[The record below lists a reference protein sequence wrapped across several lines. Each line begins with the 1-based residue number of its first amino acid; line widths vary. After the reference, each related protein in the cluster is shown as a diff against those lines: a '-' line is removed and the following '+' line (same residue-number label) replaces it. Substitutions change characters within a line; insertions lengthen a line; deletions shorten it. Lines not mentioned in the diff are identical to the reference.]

1 MSLSR
6 ADPAVDGVIPAGER
20 SGRRSRRGRDV
31 PYRNIRLRQER
42 ATARMVGDHGGESR
56 PEDLGPRRLADEDRV
71 MNPSAPD
78 EFTGTD
84 RFEVRRRLGAG
95 GMGVVYEAFDRK
107 RDLVVALKTIQNFN
121 ATALYRFK
129 KEFRALEEVVHPN
142 LVRLWELFS
151 EGDRWFFTMELVE
164 GTDFLHY
171 VRPDRHEHAGVGS
184 ASRRPR
190 RSARCPTGWTWTA
203 RITRR
208 CRVPGPMP
216 ASRRRP
222 TRARRRTTEA
232 ESSVYH
238 LAPARAGRSGP

>member
-1 MSLSR
+1 
-6 ADPAVDGVIPAGER
+6 
-20 SGRRSRRGRDV
+20 
-31 PYRNIRLRQER
+31 
-42 ATARMVGDHGGESR
+42 
-56 PEDLGPRRLADEDRV
+56 

-107 RDLVVALKTIQNFN
+107 RNLVVALKTIQHFN
-121 ATALYRFK
+121 ASALYRFK

-151 EGDRWFFTMELVE
+151 DGDRWFFTMELVE

-171 VRPDRHEHAGVGS
+171 VRPDRHEAAGGDGL
-184 ASRRPR
+184 AETETFHPM
-190 RSARCPTGWTWTA
+190 PGIGWTWTA
-203 RITRR
+203 RNTRR
-208 CRVPGPMP
+208 CRAPGPMP

-222 TRARRRTTEA
+222 TRARKRRPRPSRPSTTLLRPE
-232 ESSVYH
+232 
-238 LAPARAGRSGP
+238 PAGRGPWRAHPAWMSPASGRPCVSSPGPWWRSTRWASSTATSSPPTSW